1 MKVRGRSWWPLRSGL
16 TPNIPEFINLA
27 DYCLDARIREGRG
40 DRRALITDA
49 GDFTYAEVQRR
60 ANRFAHVLRA
70 AGVEPEQRVFLA
82 LSDGFDWVAAFFATL
97 KLGAA
102 VVMGNPGLKPDEVAY
117 FLDYTRAKVVVTEA
131 GPEATFRSVGA
142 GSRTL
147 REILVAGSADLE
159 ARLADASEEFENF
172 PTHRDDAAI
181 WLFSGGTTGRPKGVV
196 QPHRSFVNTTELYGK
211 GAMGYTENDIT
222 LSVPKLFFGYATGS
236 NLIFPFSVG
245 ATSILF
251 SAKCTPEALFEQ
263 IAKHRPTI
271 LINVPTMVHQMTAHP
286 SAASQDMRSIRASTS
301 AGEALSAELYRRWLE
316 LFGVPILDGLG
327 TAEMWHVFL
336 TNTIADTR
344 PGSLGKAV
352 PGFDVRVCDDEGRE
366 LPRGETGFLWV
377 RGDSR
382 AIAYWHEMDK
392 TQDAFRGPW
401 YASRDMVRQDED
413 GYFHYSG
420 RDDDM
425 LKVGGRWL
433 APAEVENRLQQHPNV
448 AEVAVVGVPD
458 AQGLVK
464 PWAYVVAREGG
475 DGAAREAFAE
485 ELRAFALAGLEP
497 YKAPRQVVILDA
509 MPRTH
514 LGKIDRGKLR
524 KA

>member
-1 MKVRGRSWWPLRSGL
+1 M
-16 TPNIPEFINLA
+16 TPNIPEWANLA
-27 DYCLDARIREGRG
+27 DFCLDARIREGRG

-49 GDFTYAEVQRR
+49 GEHTYAEVQRR
-60 ANRFAHVLRA
+60 ANRFAGVLRA
-70 AGVEPEQRVFLA
+70 AGVEPEQRVLIA
-82 LSDGFDWVAAFFATL
+82 MNDGLDWVAAFFGAL

-102 VVMGNPGLKPDEVAY
+102 VVMANPGLKKEEIEY
-117 FLDYTRAKVVVTEA
+117 FLEYTRAKVVVTEQGAAALFREA
-131 GPEATFRSVGA
+131 GAAVS
-142 GSRTL
+142 TL
-147 REILVAGSADLE
+147 REVMVSGEASLLQRLE
-159 ARLADASEEFENF
+159 AASDAFETF
-172 PTHRDDAAI
+172 RTHRDDAAI

-196 QPHRSFVNTTELYGK
+196 QTHRSFINTTELYAK
-211 GAMGYTENDIT
+211 GAMGYAETDIT

-245 ATSILF
+245 ATAILF
-251 SAKCTPEALFEQ
+251 SEKCTPEALFAL

-271 LINVPTMVHQMTAHP
+271 LINVPTMVHQMTSHP
-286 SAASQDMRSIRASTS
+286 KAQAQGLGCLRATTS
-301 AGEALSAELYRRWLE
+301 AGEALSEELYRRWQT
-316 LFGVPILDGLG
+316 LFGVPLLDGLG
-327 TAEMWHVFL
+327 TAEMWHIFL
-336 TNTIADTR
+336 TNTFTNVR
-344 PGSLGKAV
+344 PGSLGLPV
-352 PGFDVRVCDDEGRE
+352 PGFDVRVCDDDGHE

-377 RGDSR
+377 RGASR

-392 TQDAFRGPW
+392 TQQVFRGEW

-413 GYFHYSG
+413 GFFHYCG

-433 APAEVENRLQQHPNV
+433 APAEVENCLQQHSNV

-464 PWAYVVAREGG
+464 PWAYVVAHSCDIDRRASFGE
-475 DGAAREAFAE
+475 D
-485 ELRAFALAGLEP
+485 LRAFTLERLEP
-497 YKAPRQVVILDA
+497 YKAPRQVVVLDA

-524 KA
+524 TLRA

>member
-1 MKVRGRSWWPLRSGL
+1 
-16 TPNIPEFINLA
+16 
-27 DYCLDARIREGRG
+27 
-40 DRRALITDA
+40 
-49 GDFTYAEVQRR
+49 
-60 ANRFAHVLRA
+60 
-70 AGVEPEQRVFLA
+70 
-82 LSDGFDWVAAFFATL
+82 
-97 KLGAA
+97 
-102 VVMGNPGLKPDEVAY
+102 
-117 FLDYTRAKVVVTEA
+117 
-131 GPEATFRSVGA
+131 
-142 GSRTL
+142 
-147 REILVAGSADLE
+147 
-159 ARLADASEEFENF
+159 
-172 PTHRDDAAI
+172 
-181 WLFSGGTTGRPKGVV
+181 
-196 QPHRSFVNTTELYGK
+196 
-211 GAMGYTENDIT
+211 
-222 LSVPKLFFGYATGS
+222 
-236 NLIFPFSVG
+236 
-245 ATSILF
+245 
-251 SAKCTPEALFEQ
+251 
-263 IAKHRPTI
+263 
-271 LINVPTMVHQMTAHP
+271 MTAHP
-286 SAASQDMRSIRASTS
+286 SAASQDMRSIRATTS

-352 PGFDVRVCDDEGRE
+352 PGFDVRVCDDDGRE

-475 DGAAREAFAE
+475 DARGARGVCRGVARVRARGTRALQGPAAGGDPRRDAADASRQDRPREAAQGSKARRSTAPSLSADYPPRALRRSKSPRAWSRGSAARTR
-485 ELRAFALAGLEP
+485 RAVPGC
-497 YKAPRQVVILDA
+497 
-509 MPRTH
+509 
-514 LGKIDRGKLR
+514 G
-524 KA
+524 

>member
-1 MKVRGRSWWPLRSGL
+1 M

-27 DYCLDARIREGRG
+27 DYCLDAHVRDGRG
-40 DRRALITDA
+40 SGRALITDE
-49 GDFTYAEVQRR
+49 GVFTYAEVQAR
-60 ANRFAHVLRA
+60 ANRFAGVLRA
-70 AGVEPEQRVFLA
+70 AGVEPEQRVLIA
-82 LSDGFDWVAAFFATL
+82 LGDGLDWVAAFFATL

-102 VVMGNPGLKPDEVAY
+102 VVMANPGLKKDEIEY
-117 FLDYTRAKVVVTEA
+117 FLEYTRAKVVVTEGDSAAVFREA
-131 GPEATFRSVGA
+131 GVAVP
-142 GSRTL
+142 TL
-147 REILVAGSADLE
+147 REVLVVGEESFAKRLE
-159 ARLADASEEFENF
+159 VAEDRFENF
-172 PTHRDDAAI
+172 KTHRDDAAI

-196 QPHRSFVNTTELYGK
+196 QTHRSFVNTTELYAK
-211 GAMGYTENDIT
+211 GSMGYGENDIT

-251 SAKCTPEALFEQ
+251 REKCTPEALFAR
-263 IAKHRPTI
+263 IARHRPTV
-271 LINVPTMVHQMTAHP
+271 LINVPTMVHQMTSHP
-286 SAASQDMRSIRASTS
+286 DAAAQDLSCLRATTS
-301 AGEALSAELYRRWLE
+301 AGEALSEELYRRWQK
-316 LFGVPILDGLG
+316 LFGVPLLDGLG
-327 TAEMWHVFL
+327 TAEMWHIFL
-336 TNTIADTR
+336 TNTVKDVR
-344 PGSLGKAV
+344 PGSLGLAV
-352 PGFDVRVCDDEGRE
+352 PGFDVRVCDDDGNE

-377 RGDSR
+377 RGASR

-392 TQDAFRGPW
+392 TQQVFRGEW

-413 GYFHYSG
+413 GFFYYSG

-433 APAEVENRLQQHPNV
+433 APAEVENCLQQHSNV

-464 PWAYVVAREGG
+464 PWAYVVARSCAPE
-475 DGAAREAFAE
+475 ARASFAE
-485 ELRAFALAGLEP
+485 DLRAFALDRLEP
-497 YKAPRQVVILDA
+497 YKAPRQVVVLEA

-524 KA
+524 KM